1 MKLHR
6 RAVLKSAAVLG
17 GLTLGRP
24 ICAQTKRTLNVNIVA
39 NTLGIHVPYMGALN
53 EILPDFGY
61 ERPQIDRISRLET
74 ITQAVLSGSGEVGT
88 GDAIST
94 LRAVEAGA
102 DLRIIGNCFMNT
114 SLVFV
119 ANADTVR
126 TDKDL
131 EKKGVTVAVNSLGD
145 FTHVMLIHPLRKRG
159 IDPNKVNVISMG
171 GSGTRL
177 RALIAGRVDAVP
189 LHFDQVQDLVATGK
203 YRILIEPWIE
213 FENFLGETWMV
224 SSTWLA
230 KPDNKRAAV
239 DLMKAVIVSFRR
251 AHVDPPWFAVAYR
264 KYGTDS
270 AMKSQSDARINE
282 IRLKLAD
289 TIRAWPVDMH
299 HSPAVYREL
308 MPIYREAG
316 AVAGT
321 VDIDKTVDTS
331 VVTEALRELGTN

>member
-1 MKLHR
+1 MRFDR
-6 RAVLKSAAVLG
+6 RAVLKTAAGLG
-17 GLTLGRP
+17 ALTLGRP
-24 ICAQTKRTLNVNIVA
+24 IYAQTKRSLNVNIVA
-39 NTLGIHVPYMGALN
+39 NTLGIHIPYISALN
-53 EILPDFGY
+53 EILPSLGY
-61 ERPQIDRISRLET
+61 EQPKIDRISRLET
-74 ITQAVLSGSGEVGT
+74 ITQAILSGSAEVGT

-131 EKKGVTVAVNSLGD
+131 EKKGVTIAVNSLGD
-145 FTHVMLIHPLRKRG
+145 FTHVMLIQPLRKRG
-159 IDPNKVNVISMG
+159 IDLNKVNVISMG

-203 YRILIEPWIE
+203 YRILIEPWVE
-213 FENFLGETWMV
+213 FDNFLGETWMA
-224 SSTWLA
+224 SSAWLA
-230 KPDNKRAAV
+230 KPDNRRAAV
-239 DLMKAVIVSFRR
+239 DLIKAVVVSFRR
-251 AHVDPPWFAVAYR
+251 AHVDEPWFAAAYR

-270 AMKSQSDARINE
+270 AMGRQSDARINE
-282 IRLKLAD
+282 TRSKLAD
-289 TIRAWPVDMH
+289 TVRAWPVDMH
-299 HSPAVYREL
+299 HSPAIYREL

-316 AVAGT
+316 ALAGT
-321 VDIDKTVDTS
+321 VDIDRTVDTS
-331 VVTEALRELGTN
+331 VAAEALRELGPA